1 VNTEVAAT
9 EKMRVSGN
17 RVWTRVPAVM
27 GPAQGGGRGRVW
39 DGGRGSAGFAS
50 TRRFPNV
57 WGFERL
63 GDTVLGYQK
72 HLICTVLGPA
82 VFRLRWCS
90 NLGASQGFQIT
101 MLDH

>member
-1 VNTEVAAT
+1 
-9 EKMRVSGN
+9 MIRWISRVQIK
-17 RVWTRVPAVM
+17 M
-27 GPAQGGGRGRVW
+27 GPPCIQG
-39 DGGRGSAGFAS
+39 AGATGVVAVS
-50 TRRFPNV
+50 PCTHLHTRRFPNV

-72 HLICTVLGPA
+72 HLICTVLGAA